1 MNTADTE
8 LSEYGRFFFETQH
21 IKFYHTINGERQ
33 RIFKDE
39 IFYEHGCKTR
49 AEALEMFKD
58 NYQLSREEIEFFN
71 SIGGNAVE

>member
-8 LSEYGRFFFETQH
+8 LSEYYYFFRDVQY

-39 IFYEHGCKTR
+39 MFYEHGCKTR
-49 AEALEMFKD
+49 AEALERFKD

-71 SIGGNAVE
+71 SISGNAVE